1 MTTINLSQST
11 QQGPVQKTSAI
22 DKGIFTSLAILAIV
36 LIVFGG
42 LKMWTSRLQSQKAAV
57 DGQTATETRGLEGSE
72 ANRAADF
79 YERLAKIGG
88 NLASENNPAE
98 TLGQV
103 EKSVIP
109 GSVIASL
116 NSSGGALSLKIS
128 SDNFLTAAKQLLAF
142 KKSDY
147 FSGVKITEISR
158 DTEGKVILSLAMQAR

>member
-22 DKGIFTSLAILAIV
+22 DKGIFTSLAILAIALV
-36 LIVFGG
+36 VFGG
-42 LKMWTSRLQSQKAAV
+42 LKLWASRIQSQKDAI
-57 DGQTATETRGLEGSE
+57 DRQTAAETRGLEGNE

-79 YERLAKIGG
+79 YERLTKIGG
-88 NLASENNPAE
+88 NIAAENNPAE
-98 TLGQV
+98 MLGQV

-109 GSVIASL
+109 GSVITSL
-116 NSSGGALSLKIS
+116 DSSGGSLSLKIS

-142 KKSDY
+142 KRSDY